1 MDSWERWVLENIGKK
16 IYSKMELGY
25 KIVMATEPF
34 FIRWCENIFFFF
46 LSFGEGLCGLG
57 TTFN

>member
-25 KIVMATEPF
+25 KIVMAT
-34 FIRWCENIFFFF
+34 
-46 LSFGEGLCGLG
+46 
-57 TTFN
+57 